1 MINKSINI
9 LFIVFTLFVFSKGL
23 FAQSLTFCESVDNNG
38 NPNSPS
44 TVFDIG
50 NNGGYLD
57 MLVNIPFD
65 LNCRSVRYEVYRVDS
80 YGSEVYN
87 TTIYQD
93 TQRDW
98 RWFWKEITFY
108 DAGKYNV
115 YVYDSNDYLL
125 TSGSVQIQF
134 R

>member
-1 MINKSINI
+1 MIKKLLTASFFALT
-9 LFIVFTLFVFSKGL
+9 LFIFSKGL
-23 FAQSLTFCESVDNNG
+23 FSQTLTFCESVDNNG

-44 TVFDIG
+44 AVFNIG
-50 NNGGYLD
+50 SNGGYLD
-57 MLVNIPFD
+57 MLVSIPYD
-65 LNCRSVRYEVYRVDS
+65 LNCKSVRYEVYKLDS
-80 YGSEVYN
+80 YGSEIYS

-108 DAGKYNV
+108 DSGKYHI

-134 R
+134 N